1 MARKKRL
8 YRIAVIP
15 AALVAVGVAG
25 ATLSQADA
33 SQSTTCT
40 SSGGLLSVATS
51 ALCAATTGVGNL
63 LGGATGGATT
73 PVTSAVTSV
82 TSAATGTVGALTG
95 SQQSA
100 ASGSSSSGSSGPSG
114 SSGSTSSGS
123 STGSAG
129 SAGGTVSTGSTGTT
143 VSQPRSATAPSAAAA
158 ARAAALAAQRAA
170 QVKRQQS
177 LLAIPVKAASG
188 QATSVQLGPSQ
199 TAAYRQA
206 PQSSFWRTTP
216 LSLLIAIAI
225 GLAVGIGI
233 VYAGWRNGDLLGR
246 RKRRPAPRQYSRRP
260 AEGTLVR

>member
-33 SQSTTCT
+33 SQTTSC
-40 SSGGLLSVATS
+40 SGSGLLSVVTS
-51 ALCAATTGVGNL
+51 TLCAATTGVGNL

-82 TSAATGTVGALTG
+82 GNAATGAVSSVTG
-95 SQQSA
+95 GQQSTA
-100 ASGSSSSGSSGPSG
+100 SSSGSSSSGSSSSG
-114 SSGSTSSGS
+114 SSSGSTG
-123 STGSAG
+123 STGSTG
-129 SAGGTVSTGSTGTT
+129 SAGGTVGTGSTGTT

-158 ARAAALAAQRAA
+158 RAAALAAQRAA
-170 QVKRQQS
+170 QVQRQQS

-188 QATSVQLGPSQ
+188 QATSVQLGSSQ
-199 TAAYRQA
+199 TTAYRQA
-206 PQSSFWRTTP
+206 SASHPSLWRATP

-225 GLAVGIGI
+225 GLVVGIGI
-233 VYAGWRNGDLLGR
+233 VYAGWRNGDLFGR
-246 RKRRPAPRQYSRRP
+246 RKRRPAPRRYPGRP